1 MQTVLA
7 AVAELERETIAE
19 RVQSGRLARALTWAA
34 RYGASSACGARG
46 AILQAIAT
54 TLDAAG
60 LPTPR
65 GGQHWHPS
73 TVHGISENRS
83 TGDAPRG
90 ETTTP
95 RRRAAGGCGD
105 DGGAGIVSVRG
116 RPSVLSIHRSTPHN

>member
-19 RVQSGRLARALTWAA
+19 RVQSGRLARAPTWAA

-46 AILQAIAT
+46 AILQAIAP

-73 TVHGISENRS
+73 TVHGISENPIYWGHA
-83 TGDAPRG
+83 TWGNNHAE
-90 ETTTP
+90 ET
-95 RRRAAGGCGD
+95 
-105 DGGAGIVSVRG
+105 RG
-116 RPSVLSIHRSTPHN
+116 RWLRR